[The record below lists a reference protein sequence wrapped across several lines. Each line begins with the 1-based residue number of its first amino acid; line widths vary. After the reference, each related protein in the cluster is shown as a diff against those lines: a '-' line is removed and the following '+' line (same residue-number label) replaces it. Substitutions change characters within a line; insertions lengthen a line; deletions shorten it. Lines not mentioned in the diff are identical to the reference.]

1 LYRESKRISKE
12 KSLKTTNY
20 KNLRKYR
27 NTKKNQEIWS
37 ARKFEELQK
46 KEGETRSKRS
56 FERKNNKAVLNKV
69 K

>member
-1 LYRESKRISKE
+1 MD
-12 KSLKTTNY
+12 
-20 KNLRKYR
+20 R